1 MVLKFHALS
10 ITYNFVLLDCL
21 LNCVCLQEKNSQT
34 TSGRE
39 SGVLS
44 SNGSSTST
52 QSTTNHSGETHDS
65 GFGPMRSVMTSEMP
79 THYQPLQIMSSAR
92 VPDQYYDPEC
102 VQFDA
107 LDEETRIMETDSSE
121 SSRLLEIKNNPI
133 SEESAYKSDLS
144 SRYKSSQH
152 SQNCDELQQLVTG
165 TDNSVHEADD
175 SSVGS
180 ERYSMDDI
188 STVLDN
194 DCGNEDITDSV
205 TSGGSLPDYLPSQ
218 INISNQKSQTVVC
231 YNSDY
236 VTSNDF
242 SNFS

>member
-1 MVLKFHALS
+1 M
-10 ITYNFVLLDCL
+10 
-21 LNCVCLQEKNSQT
+21 QEKNSQT

-39 SGVLS
+39 SVVLS

-52 QSTTNHSGETHDS
+52 QSATNHSAKTRDS
-65 GFGPMRSVMTSEMP
+65 GFEMP
-79 THYQPLQIMSSAR
+79 THYQPLLIMSSAR
-92 VPDQYYDPEC
+92 VPDQYYDHEC
-102 VQFDA
+102 VQSDA
-107 LDEETRIMETDSSE
+107 RVEETRSMETDSSE
-121 SSRLLEIKNNPI
+121 SSGLLGIKNNPI

-144 SRYKSSQH
+144 SRYRSSQH
-152 SQNCDELQQLVTG
+152 SQNCEELQQLVTG
-165 TDNSVHEADD
+165 ADDSVHEADD

-180 ERYSMDDI
+180 GGYSMEDI

-194 DCGNEDITDSV
+194 NCDNKGITDSV

-218 INISNQKSQTVVC
+218 INISNSKSQTVIC
-231 YNSDY
+231 YNSGY

>member
-1 MVLKFHALS
+1 
-10 ITYNFVLLDCL
+10 
-21 LNCVCLQEKNSQT
+21 
-34 TSGRE
+34 
-39 SGVLS
+39 
-44 SNGSSTST
+44 
-52 QSTTNHSGETHDS
+52 
-65 GFGPMRSVMTSEMP
+65 MTSEMP
-79 THYQPLQIMSSAR
+79 THYHPLQIMSSAR

-107 LDEETRIMETDSSE
+107 LDEETRIMETNSSE

-194 DCGNEDITDSV
+194 DCCNEDITDSV